1 MKIVVATG
9 VFDILHPGHVVFLE
23 EAKKLGDRLV
33 VIVARDR
40 NVEKRKNPPVIPERQ
55 RLELVSALRVVDE
68 AVLGD
73 HTDFYK
79 PIAEIDPDIIAL
91 GRNQRFD
98 EAELQAGLAM
108 RGLKAKVVRVG
119 VHMEGDLSS
128 SSRIIE
134 KIRRTGEHAL
144 KGPSQ

>member
-1 MKIVVATG
+1 MKTVVATG

-23 EAKKLGDRLV
+23 EARKLGNRLV

-40 NVEKRKNPPVIPERQ
+40 NVEKRKNPPMIPERQ
-55 RLELVSALRVVDE
+55 RLELVSALKGVDE

-73 HTDFYK
+73 HADFYK
-79 PIAEIDPDIIAL
+79 PIKEIDPDIIAL
-91 GRNQRFD
+91 GKNQRFD
-98 EAELQAGLAM
+98 ESELQAELSK
-108 RGLKAKVVRVG
+108 RGLKAKVVRID

-134 KIRRTGEHAL
+134 NIRKTKRTCI
-144 KGPSQ
+144 

>member
-1 MKIVVATG
+1 MKTVVATG

-23 EAKKLGDRLV
+23 EAKKLGNRLV

-55 RLELVSALRVVDE
+55 RLELVSALKGVDE

-73 HTDFYK
+73 HEDFYK
-79 PIAEIDPDIIAL
+79 PIEDIDPDIIAL
-91 GRNQRFD
+91 GKNQRFNA
-98 EAELQAGLAM
+98 EELQAELSK
-108 RGLKAKVVRVG
+108 RGLKAAVVRID

-134 KIRRTGEHAL
+134 KIRKTSEHAS
-144 KGPSQ
+144 KGC

>member
-1 MKIVVATG
+1 MKTVVATG

-33 VIVARDR
+33 VIVARDH
-40 NVEKRKNPPVIPERQ
+40 NAEKRKKPPIIPERQ
-55 RLELVSALRVVDE
+55 RLELVSALKPVDE

-73 HTDFYK
+73 HVDFYK
-79 PIAEIDPDIIAL
+79 PIKDINPDIIAL
-91 GRNQRFD
+91 GRNQQFNEKD
-98 EAELQAGLAM
+98 LQKELEK
-108 RGLKAKVVRVG
+108 RNLKAKVIRVG

-134 KIRRTGEHAL
+134 KIR
-144 KGPSQ
+144 KSS

>member
-1 MKIVVATG
+1 MKTVVATG

-23 EAKKLGDRLV
+23 EAKKLGNRLI

-40 NVEKRKNPPVIPERQ
+40 NAEKRKNPPIIPERQ
-55 RLELVSALRVVDE
+55 RLELVSSLKVVDE

-73 HTDFYK
+73 HIDFFL
-79 PIAEIDPDIIAL
+79 PIQEIDPDIIAL

-98 EAELQAGLAM
+98 AGVLQAELAA
-108 RGLKAKVVRVG
+108 RGLKAKVVRIDA
-119 VHMEGDLSS
+119 HMEGDLSS

-144 KGPSQ
+144 KS